1 MLQSISAAFGP
12 LTRWRNKELADPR
25 HSDKVAAT
33 LGIMLGV
40 AFLTCFVTGL
50 ISHFV
55 QHPTSWFTWSPRPAG
70 LYRFT
75 QGLHIATGIASVP
88 LLFAK
93 LWSVFPR
100 LFRWPLFD
108 SPLHAVERLS
118 LLPLIG
124 GSLFMLST
132 GVANIELW
140 YPWVFFFP
148 AGHYAVSYVVIGA
161 LLIHMTS
168 KAATTLRVLR
178 PNSTKTEPSSIGV
191 DRRRFLRVVGG
202 VSAGLVVSTVGQ
214 TAWHLRKVSLLAP
227 RRPDTGTQGFPVNK
241 TALEARVVSDIADP
255 EYTITVEQK
264 GDVLQI
270 FTLED
275 LKKLPSRSATL
286 PIACV
291 EGWSA
296 NQRWTGVSLREVLAA
311 AGAPTDRSVS
321 VESIQQGGRYRRSTL
336 TPAQHQDVD
345 TLLATH
351 VDGNVLHPDHGFPIR
366 LIAPNRPGV
375 LQTKWVTKLVIV

>member
-1 MLQSISAAFGP
+1 MNALQP
-12 LTRWRNKELADPR
+12 LVRWRDRELADPR
-25 HSDKVAAT
+25 HSDRVAAT

-50 ISHFV
+50 TSHFV
-55 QHPTSWFTWSPRPAG
+55 QHPTSWFTWDPRPAG
-70 LYRFT
+70 LYRVT

-108 SPLHAVERLS
+108 NPLHAVERLS

-161 LLIHMTS
+161 LMIHMTS
-168 KAATTLRVLR
+168 KAGTTLTVLR
-178 PNSTKTEPSSIGV
+178 RSSAARV
-191 DRRRFLRVVGG
+191 DDRASHELLDRRRFLRVVTG
-202 VSAGLVVSTVGQ
+202 VSAGLVVSTAGQ
-214 TAWHLRKVSLLAP
+214 TVWHLRKVSLLAP

-241 TALEARVVSDIADP
+241 TAAEARVADDIADP
-255 EYTITVEQK
+255 DYTLTVERN
-264 GDVLQI
+264 GETLQI
-270 FTLED
+270 FTLDE
-275 LKKLPSRSATL
+275 LAKFPARSATL

-296 NQRWTGVSLREVLAA
+296 NQRWTGVSIRDVLAA

-321 VESIQQGGRYRRSTL
+321 VESVQRGGRYRRSTL
-336 TPAQHQDVD
+336 TSAQHQDVD
-345 TLLATH
+345 SLLATH
-351 VDGNVLHPDHGFPIR
+351 VDGNVLHVDHGFPLR

-375 LQTKWVTKLVIV
+375 LQTKWVTKLVII